1 MAMKKS
7 ICRTLT
13 HIDVAARSSVQLQA
27 PITKTFS
34 TTTPVLDSYPF
45 SLSQSLLGATAF
57 VKTLRSPD
65 AFLMRAGPPWML
77 RI

>member
-1 MAMKKS
+1 MA
-7 ICRTLT
+7 RT
-13 HIDVAARSSVQLQA
+13 HEFSHCQQ
-27 PITKTFS
+27 PIRPRVGNRFTLMVII
-34 TTTPVLDSYPF
+34 PVLDSYPF